1 MASSVGERLDLTS
14 VAALRQEAYRFLALL
29 LCYPSEERRAP
40 VRDIARYLRHRSA
53 ASSRFAFH
61 ITWDGLLRR
70 IESGG
75 PGTEQ
80 DLQASYSRLFIG
92 NAAQKA
98 IPLSECGYTNPMTS
112 GLVLAEVEGGYGAV
126 GLRLGPGGAAPDH
139 VTTEL
144 EFISFLCGKESEAW
158 RSGDKGQALDLLSRQ
173 KTFLEAHLF
182 RWLPLLENAVTRRER
197 DGFYAEVIRASW
209 ALIAHDV
216 DMMGFLI
223 SRLREA
229 VKVH

>member
-1 MASSVGERLDLTS
+1 MASGTRAALNLMS
-14 VAALRQEAYRFLALL
+14 VATLRQEAYRFLALL
-29 LCYPSEERRAP
+29 LHYPGNGRLAP
-40 VRDIARYLRHRSA
+40 VSDIARYLRHRSA
-53 ASSRFAFH
+53 ASSKFAFH

-75 PGTEQ
+75 PETERDIQ
-80 DLQASYSRLFIG
+80 VSYSRLFIG

-112 GLVLAEVEGGYGAV
+112 GLVLAEVEGSYGAV
-126 GLRLGPGGAAPDH
+126 GLRLGPGGADPDH

-144 EFISFLCGKESEAW
+144 EFISFLCGREAAAW
-158 RSGDKGQALDLLSRQ
+158 RSEDMGQALDLLSRQ

-182 RWLPLLENAVTRRER
+182 RWLPLLENAVTRRDG
-197 DGFYAEVIRASW
+197 DGFYAEVVRASW
-209 ALIAHDV
+209 ALVAHDV
-216 DMMGFLI
+216 DMTGLLV